1 MHDQTQDGLFVSS
14 RRWVRELA
22 DEERIP
28 SDRASLLRPVANM
41 ALVLLPFSSL
51 APRKYSVAVFMFH

>member
-1 MHDQTQDGLFVSS
+1 MGFLLAQDVGYVNCN
-14 RRWVRELA
+14 A

-28 SDRASLLRPVANM
+28 SDRASLLHPVANM

-51 APRKYSVAVFMFH
+51 APRKYSVAVVMFR